1 MSVIDELNHPGAQEL
16 LRTQPLVRV
25 AYTGPDG
32 FPRVIP
38 IGFWWDGERV
48 VVHTAPNAPKVR
60 ALAARPQVA
69 LTIDTEVPPHR
80 AHHRL
85 QAVRAHLCE
94 MAGDVDSAWPAT
106 ARRPPSPPASQSSGT
121 WWSALPGCEA
131 RCHDGFSNRRGP
143 HRRGQRDGT
152 ETRPGRTV
160 NDRSSTAV
168 LPS

>member
-69 LTIDTEVPPHR
+69 LTIDTEAPPHR
-80 AHHRL
+80 ALLIRGAATIQVVEDVPSEYVARVADDARL
-85 QAVRAHLCE
+85 REAAEHARSVHER
-94 MAGDVDSAWPAT
+94 MAWIAFEPSWARYYDFVGPRVPAFLLEL
-106 ARRPPSPPASQSSGT
+106 SQ
-121 WWSALPGCEA
+121 P
-131 RCHDGFSNRRGP
+131 
-143 HRRGQRDGT
+143 
-152 ETRPGRTV
+152 
-160 NDRSSTAV
+160 
-168 LPS
+168 

>member
-16 LRTQPLVRV
+16 LRTQRLVRL

-69 LTIDTEVPPHR
+69 LTIDTEVPSHR
-80 AHHRL
+80 ALLIRGVATIQVVEDVPGEYAARVADDTRL
-85 QAVRAHLCE
+85 REVADHARSVHER
-94 MAGDVDSAWPAT
+94 MAWIAFEPHWARYYDFVARVPAF
-106 ARRPPSPPASQSSGT
+106 
-121 WWSALPGCEA
+121 LLEL
-131 RCHDGFSNRRGP
+131 
-143 HRRGQRDGT
+143 GQ
-152 ETRPGRTV
+152 P
-160 NDRSSTAV
+160 
-168 LPS
+168 